1 MLLAQLDTSAPMEN
15 TMERTSVLLAITV
28 TLELMPLMKSTTS
41 VLWVTTALRELFYL
55 LNALMVSSQN

>member
-1 MLLAQLDTSAPMEN
+1 VLLAQLDSSAPMEN

-28 TLELMPLMKSTTS
+28 TLELMPLMKSITS

>member
-1 MLLAQLDTSAPMEN
+1 VLLAQLDTSAPMEN

-28 TLELMPLMKSTTS
+28 TLELMPLMKSITS

>member
-28 TLELMPLMKSTTS
+28 TLELMPLMKSITS
-41 VLWVTTALRELFYL
+41 VLWVTTALRELYYL

>member
-1 MLLAQLDTSAPMEN
+1 VLLAQLDSSAPMEN

-28 TLELMPLMKSTTS
+28 TLELTPLMKSITS
-41 VLWVTTALRELFYL
+41 VLWVTTALKELFYL

>member
-1 MLLAQLDTSAPMEN
+1 MLLAQLDSSAPMEN

-28 TLELMPLMKSTTS
+28 TLELTPLMKSITS
-41 VLWVTTALRELFYL
+41 VLWVTTALKELFYL

>member
-28 TLELMPLMKSTTS
+28 TLELMPLMKSITS

>member
-1 MLLAQLDTSAPMEN
+1 VLLAQLDSSAPMEN

-28 TLELMPLMKSTTS
+28 TLELTPLMKSITY

>member
-1 MLLAQLDTSAPMEN
+1 MLLAQLDSSAPMEN

-28 TLELMPLMKSTTS
+28 TLELMPLMKSITS

>member
-1 MLLAQLDTSAPMEN
+1 VLLAQLDTSAPMEN

-28 TLELMPLMKSTTS
+28 TLELMPLMKSITS
-41 VLWVTTALRELFYL
+41 VLWVTTALRELFFL

>member
-28 TLELMPLMKSTTS
+28 TLELTPLMKSITS
-41 VLWVTTALRELFYL
+41 VLWVITALRELFYL